1 MPRPTR
7 EELIRC
13 GRQARKTARRRSHST
28 CPTPADR
35 SDPLAILAEQDKAR
49 DPDLL
54 GLRYARMSASPFT
67 FLRGAAAV
75 MASDLA
81 RTPTTPI
88 LTQLCGDAHLLNI
101 ETFATPERRLVFDIT
116 DFDETARGP
125 FEWDLK
131 RLVTSFVVAARNRG
145 FDEATA
151 NAAVHRCL
159 TRYRS
164 SMREHSEADVL
175 DVWYSSIDEHDV
187 LSVLGTRVED
197 GDLGNELLTATE
209 EIFAGARRRTSKR
222 AARQLTEEVDGRL
235 QMREDP
241 PVLSRDCL
249 PANRFELA
257 TRYVEAYADTLPP
270 HRQRLLDRFEVVDVA
285 RRVVGVGSVGTR
297 CYVIL
302 LHGRDAEDPLVL
314 QLKEAVRSVLEP
326 FVESTCPRPHGRRVV
341 EGQRAMQT
349 VSDIFLGWLTAVGP
363 DGVERDFYVRQFRNM
378 KGKVDLMALDS
389 RGLVAYADLCGHL
402 LADAHARG
410 GEAAEIA
417 GYLGKSDGF
426 IEAMTAFAHAYA
438 DLTERDHQALLRA
451 IDTGTVPY
459 EPEG

>member
-7 EELIRC
+7 EELIRR
-13 GRQARKTARRRSHST
+13 GRQARKTARRRSHAT

-35 SDPLAILAEQDKAR
+35 PDPLAILAEQDKAR

-75 MASDLA
+75 MAADLA

-116 DFDETARGP
+116 DFDETAQGP

-131 RLVTSFVVAARNRG
+131 RLITSFVLAARNRG
-145 FDEATA
+145 FAEATA

-197 GDLGNELLTATE
+197 GALGDGLLDWLGFTEGWATYAE
-209 EIFAGARRRTSKR
+209 ALSSDIGPDGSLPSAMALHLFRLSLLAR
-222 AARQLTEEVDGRL
+222 VDVGVHAL
-235 QMREDP
+235 GWSPE
-241 PVLSRDCL
+241 S
-249 PANRFELA
+249 A
-257 TRYVEAYADTLPP
+257 ADTLKAMGGYSAQEAGATVDGILMTPGK
-270 HRQRLLDRFEVVDVA
+270 QASYFVGYLTFRLLRDAANHDRFEAMAPRAFHHIILRHGPLPLGTA
-285 RRVVGVGSVGTR
+285 REL
-297 CYVIL
+297 IL
-302 LHGRDAEDPLVL
+302 EE
-314 QLKEAVRSVLEP
+314 K
-326 FVESTCPRPHGRRVV
+326 
-341 EGQRAMQT
+341 
-349 VSDIFLGWLTAVGP
+349 
-363 DGVERDFYVRQFRNM
+363 FR
-378 KGKVDLMALDS
+378 
-389 RGLVAYADLCGHL
+389 
-402 LADAHARG
+402 
-410 GEAAEIA
+410 
-417 GYLGKSDGF
+417 
-426 IEAMTAFAHAYA
+426 
-438 DLTERDHQALLRA
+438 
-451 IDTGTVPY
+451 
-459 EPEG
+459 